1 MPQIAAPSQP
11 ISSFVIG
18 MYEIRIRLQ
27 LGWVGELSV
36 LLPAMDIQ
44 AFKGRRQAA
53 FSSQGLV
60 SDCVRCI
67 FVELWEECF
76 HMISF
81 EKGRCPSER

>member
-1 MPQIAAPSQP
+1 
-11 ISSFVIG
+11 
-18 MYEIRIRLQ
+18 
-27 LGWVGELSV
+27 V

-53 FSSQGLV
+53 FSSQGSV

-67 FVELWEECF
+67 FVELWEEGF
-76 HMISF
+76 NMISF